1 MTREIE
7 FDLSFKTADDMLWQ
21 ASGEALDHF
30 DSLRIGRGDQLG
42 PWVELAVAQAQMPG
56 QYRALRFADGRLW
69 SGLQRALKQAE
80 ICGTEYNANFGAFP
94 LTRLGTTSQEQE
106 TWDQWCLRF
115 RLAAENSGF
124 PKAFA
129 GALTGAMGELQDN
142 IPLHSEHIQSG
153 LVAFQGSSGAFEFV
167 VSDQGIGVLASLK
180 KNPDYQDL
188 PHAGEALKIAASD
201 GGSRFAKDTGHG
213 YGIGQLFR
221 ALAGVEGDIR
231 FRSGDHAYELSG
243 SGPNPTGIISLG
255 QKSHLPGL
263 TVSIICRTRPM
274 S

>member
-1 MTREIE
+1 MTRDIK
-7 FDLSFKTADDMLWQ
+7 FDLSFKAADDMLWQ
-21 ASGEALDHF
+21 ASAEALDHF
-30 DSLRIGRGDQLG
+30 DSLSIGRGDQLG
-42 PWVELAVAQAQMPG
+42 PWVELAVAHAQMPG

-69 SGLQRALKQAE
+69 NDLQRALKHAE
-80 ICGTEYNANFGAFP
+80 ICGTEYHANFGVFP
-94 LTRLGTTSQEQE
+94 LTKVGTTSQEQE
-106 TWDQWCLRF
+106 IWDHWCLRF
-115 RLAAENSGF
+115 RLAAESSGF

-142 IPLHSEHIQSG
+142 IPLHSENIRSG
-153 LVAFQGSSGAFEFV
+153 LVAFKSLPGAFEFV
-167 VSDQGIGVLASLK
+167 VSDQGIGVLASLQ

-201 GGSRFAKDTGHG
+201 GGSRFAKETGHG

-243 SGPNPTGIISLG
+243 SGPNPSGLISLG

-263 TVSIICRTRPM
+263 TISITCRTRPM
-274 S
+274 N